1 MTGNHTISEHQ
12 HTANNRND
20 PVPYSWQTSGPI
32 TLAGDSL
39 SQGAVDALADSWGPA
54 HASVGFGFFIGGE
67 GRSAATG
74 RIVLSTMVR
83 T

>member
-1 MTGNHTISEHQ
+1 
-12 HTANNRND
+12 
-20 PVPYSWQTSGPI
+20 
-32 TLAGDSL
+32 
-39 SQGAVDALADSWGPA
+39 VDALADSWGPA
-54 HASVGFGFFIGGE
+54 HASLGFGFFIGGE